1 MEGWAG
7 ARQGQ
12 NLFCLFSTAPFLGC
26 WPFSVRVGSELSDLL
41 GSVYC
46 VLV

>member
-1 MEGWAG
+1 MERWAG
-7 ARQGQ
+7 ARLGQ
-12 NLFCLFSTAPFLGC
+12 NLFCLLSTAPLPGC
-26 WPFSVRVGSELSDLL
+26 WPFSVKVGNELSGLL